1 MWWTAKLRQGREV
14 LTEFLISRQEYETLL
29 GELKQKIRS
38 AQLQALRSVNREQ
51 IALYLD
57 IGRMIMDRQRGDTW
71 GKAVVGNLAND
82 LREEFPGL
90 NGFSAANLWR
100 MKNFYEAYGANEKL
114 AQLVREIGW
123 SHNITILERCRD
135 DQEREFYVRSCRKY
149 GWTRNVLVHQIEN
162 HTFERTLNSQT
173 NFEAVLSDSIQT
185 QAKLA
190 VKDEYTFAFLDLED
204 EHSEREL
211 ERALTGRVEAFL
223 REMGDMFAF
232 VGSQYKVEVG
242 EREFYIDLLLYHR
255 RLRCLVALELKIGEF
270 EPEYIGKMQFYLT
283 VLDEKVRLPDEQSS
297 IGIILCKSKDRTIVE
312 YALRQASMPIGVA
325 AYRITSSVPE
335 DLQGQL
341 PDPVQIAALLAGID
355 GER

>member
-1 MWWTAKLRQGREV
+1 LS
-14 LTEFLISRQEYETLL
+14 EFLISRQEYETLL

-38 AQLQALRSVNREQ
+38 AQLQALRAVNREQ
-51 IALYLD
+51 IVLYLD
-57 IGRMIMDRQRGDTW
+57 IGRMIVDRQRGDTW
-71 GKAVVGNLAND
+71 GKAVVDNLAND

-100 MKNFYEAYGANEKL
+100 MRNFYEAYGTNEKL

-135 DQEREFYVRSCRKY
+135 DQEREFYIRSCRKY

-162 HTFERTLNSQT
+162 NTFQRTLNSQT

-211 ERALTGRVEAFL
+211 ERALTGRVESFL

-232 VGSQYKVEVG
+232 VGSQYKIQVG

-270 EPEYIGKMQFYLT
+270 EPEYIGKMQFYLS
-283 VLDEKVRLPDEQSS
+283 VLDEKVRLSDEQAS
-297 IGIILCKSKDRTIVE
+297 IGIILCKSKDRMIVE
-312 YALRQASMPIGVA
+312 YALRRATMPIGVA
-325 AYRITSSVPE
+325 AYRITSTVPE

-341 PDPVQIAALLAGID
+341 PSPEQIATLLAGID
-355 GER
+355 GEG

>member
-1 MWWTAKLRQGREV
+1 M
-14 LTEFLISRQEYETLL
+14 
-29 GELKQKIRS
+29 
-38 AQLQALRSVNREQ
+38 
-51 IALYLD
+51 
-57 IGRMIMDRQRGDTW
+57 QRD
-71 GKAVVGNLAND
+71 ND
-82 LREEFPGL
+82 LREEFPRL

-100 MKNFYEAYGANEKL
+100 MKNFYEAYGTNEKL

-135 DQEREFYVRSCRKY
+135 DQEREFYIRSCRKY
-149 GWTRNVLVHQIEN
+149 GWTRNVLVPQIEN

-232 VGSQYKVEVG
+232 LGRQYKVQVG

-255 RLRCLVALELKIGEF
+255 RLHCLVALELKIGEI
-270 EPEYIGKMQFYLT
+270 EPEYIGKMQF
-283 VLDEKVRLPDEQSS
+283 
-297 IGIILCKSKDRTIVE
+297 
-312 YALRQASMPIGVA
+312 
-325 AYRITSSVPE
+325 
-335 DLQGQL
+335 
-341 PDPVQIAALLAGID
+341 
-355 GER
+355 